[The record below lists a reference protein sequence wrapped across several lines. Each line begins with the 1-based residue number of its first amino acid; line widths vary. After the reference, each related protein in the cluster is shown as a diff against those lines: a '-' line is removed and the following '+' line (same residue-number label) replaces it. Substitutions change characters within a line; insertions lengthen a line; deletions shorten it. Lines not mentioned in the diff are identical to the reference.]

1 MSTALVPGLTLC
13 VERCGRFAELTVD
26 PAERWA
32 RPLCFECVEELVERE
47 NAVAVSRDALERIDQ
62 ARKNVRYRPLPPARV
77 DLETADQTKLNELR
91 AQWRAYERSLSVTP
105 RCWAIR
111 ADGSR
116 CIRVEAEAGLCETHL
131 ATGAR
136 LPGLGWN
143 GDTPV
148 GATIIRQRRRSA

>member
-1 MSTALVPGLTLC
+1 MSAALVPGLTLC
-13 VERCGRFAELTVD
+13 AERCGRFAELTVD

-47 NAVAVSRDALERIDQ
+47 NAVAVSRDALEQIDQ

-77 DLETADQTKLNELR
+77 DLATADQTKLNELK
-91 AQWRAYERSLSVTP
+91 AQWRAYERSLSVTS
-105 RCWAIR
+105 RCWAII
-111 ADGSR
+111 ADGTR
-116 CIRVEAEAGLCETHL
+116 CVRDEAETGLCETHL

-136 LPGLGWN
+136 LPGLGWD

-148 GATIIRQRRRSA
+148 GATIIRKGRKP